1 MVAAAIPALGGRDL
15 DRDRQANRRSRHKGG
30 EPVKAV
36 FVVLGGDVRERT
48 ILADELPKAL
58 RDNVVIVE
66 REVELTAPAFD
77 EAAWAEES
85 WRAALDARARLDEF
99 RAQMDRPPGDRRAVQ
114 GLDATLTA
122 LRDGLV
128 SDVLIAAS
136 PDSTA
141 TAMATE
147 TAWIGPGLPDAA
159 TGREQLTERGVTN
172 PVTDLAAEALAR
184 AAAGTGAELHFL
196 REEPGFTVAALL
208 RAPVAAVEPTT

>member
-30 EPVKAV
+30 GRGQAV

-58 RDNVVIVE
+58 RDNVVVVE

-99 RAQMDRPPGDRRAVQ
+99 RAQMDRPPGERRAVQ
-114 GLDATLTA
+114 GLDGTLTA

-128 SDVLIAAS
+128 SDVLIAAD
-136 PDSTA
+136 PA
-141 TAMATE
+141 WAAA
-147 TAWIGPGLPDAA
+147 AWIGPGMADAA
-159 TGREQLTERGVTN
+159 AEREQLTERGVTD
-172 PVTDLAAEALAR
+172 PVTDLAGEALTR

-196 REEPGFTVAALL
+196 APDAVETGWVAGLL